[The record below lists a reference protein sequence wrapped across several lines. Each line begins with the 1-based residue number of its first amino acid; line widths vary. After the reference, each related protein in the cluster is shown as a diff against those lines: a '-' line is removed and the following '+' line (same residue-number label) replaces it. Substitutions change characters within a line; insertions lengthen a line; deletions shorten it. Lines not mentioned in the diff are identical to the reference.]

1 MFSWN
6 TFLTPVT
13 SKNNEKD
20 KMMQYEP
27 TAEGLLKIL
36 EKLRAPDGCPWD
48 REQTRQ
54 TLSRHLA
61 GEVAEL
67 LEAIDRNEPAAICDE
82 LGDVMMNVLFQA
94 VVAAEQQ
101 EFTAEDVFRNINDK
115 MVRRHAHIFGDA
127 KAETAEDVAKIWQ
140 EVKKK
145 ERGSAEENP
154 SILGKLPQTLS
165 ALTRAEDIQKKVAKA
180 GFDWQD
186 QYGIIDKIR
195 EELDEVSSA
204 LAEGDETH
212 VDEEIGDL
220 LFAVSNLTRFRK
232 RATAEELLRAANRKF
247 ISRFQKVE
255 NMLAER
261 GIPVEQAGI
270 TLLEELW
277 QQAKQ

>member
-1 MFSWN
+1 
-6 TFLTPVT
+6 
-13 SKNNEKD
+13 
-20 KMMQYEP
+20 MMQYEP

-94 VVAAEQQ
+94 IVAAEQQ

-145 ERGSAEENP
+145 ERGTAEENP